1 MALTRFFRR
10 RNGNTPAGPPRI
22 PPNLRIYAVGDIH
35 GCRER
40 LARLHQAIERDA
52 AGVAGR
58 KVVVY
63 LGDYVDR
70 GEDPAGVIED
80 LLRPAPQGFERVF
93 LKGNHEDFLL
103 RSLTDKSALLP
114 WLANGGDTTCRA
126 YGVEPTNPPD
136 GVKDLLG
143 WLQQRLGEALPTS
156 HRRFLETLQLTYS
169 EGDYFFCHA
178 GVRPGVGLDEQSEE
192 DLLWMREPFLSSRHP
207 LGKVVVHGHTPAAS
221 PERRANRIGIDTG
234 ACYGGTLTALVLE
247 DDAQRFLQV

>member
-1 MALTRFFRR
+1 MALSRLFKRR
-10 RNGNTPAGPPRI
+10 EGEAPAGPPRV
-22 PPNLRIYAVGDIH
+22 PDNLRVYAVGDIH

-40 LARLHQAIERDA
+40 LGRLHQAIEQDA
-52 AGVAGR
+52 ASAPGR
-58 KVVVY
+58 KVIVY

-80 LLRPAPQGFERVF
+80 LLRDPPAGFERVF

-103 RSLTDKSALLP
+103 RSLQDKSALLP
-114 WLANGGDTTCRA
+114 WLANGGDSTCRA
-126 YGVEPTNPPD
+126 YGIEPTNPPD

-143 WLQQRLGEALPTS
+143 WLQQRLGEALPAR
-156 HRRFLETLQLTYS
+156 HRSFLENLQLTHG

-178 GVRPGVGLDEQSEE
+178 GVRPGVGLDAQSEE
-192 DLLWMREPFLSSRHP
+192 DLLWMREPFLSNRLP
-207 LGKVVVHGHTPAAS
+207 LGKVVVHGHTPATN

-247 DDAQRFLQV
+247 GDAQRFLQV